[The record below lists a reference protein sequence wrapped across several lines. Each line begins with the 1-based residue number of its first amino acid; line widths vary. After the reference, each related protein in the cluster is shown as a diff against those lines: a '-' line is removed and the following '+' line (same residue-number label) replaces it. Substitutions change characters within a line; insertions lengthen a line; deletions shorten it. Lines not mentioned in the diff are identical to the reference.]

1 MTLVEHDA
9 CYIIL
14 ATEICVTRSLSS
26 FLPADD
32 VSVVVPRQCVGG
44 VQPGSDTAVCQHL
57 GEVQPGGYIGVAS
70 TLVTSGVSDSRMC
83 RSAVHVCGTCSC
95 DYFSNVQVHRQN
107 STQCHTVQLDCLR
120 KAGLLGPCYVD
131 ATYR

>member
-1 MTLVEHDA
+1 MWLSDKRQIVQYNVVECSCSSSSVALVEHDA

-32 VSVVVPRQCVGG
+32 VLVVVPHQCVGV

-57 GEVQPGGYIGVAS
+57 GDI
-70 TLVTSGVSDSRMC
+70 
-83 RSAVHVCGTCSC
+83 RS
-95 DYFSNVQVHRQN
+95 Q
-107 STQCHTVQLDCLR
+107 
-120 KAGLLGPCYVD
+120 
-131 ATYR
+131 

>member
-1 MTLVEHDA
+1 MTLVERDA

-32 VSVVVPRQCVGG
+32 VSVVVPRQCVG
-44 VQPGSDTAVCQHL
+44 
-57 GEVQPGGYIGVAS
+57 EVQPGGYIGVAS

-83 RSAVHVCGTCSC
+83 RSAVHVCDGTCSC
-95 DYFSNVQVHRQN
+95 
-107 STQCHTVQLDCLR
+107 
-120 KAGLLGPCYVD
+120 GPLQ
-131 ATYR
+131 